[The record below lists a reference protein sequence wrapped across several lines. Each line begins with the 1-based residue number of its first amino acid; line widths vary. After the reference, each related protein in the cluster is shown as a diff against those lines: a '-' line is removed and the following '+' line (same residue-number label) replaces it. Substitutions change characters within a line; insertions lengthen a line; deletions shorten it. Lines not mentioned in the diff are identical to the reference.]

1 MALHVPLPQIAEKM
15 QKAKKK
21 AQQKFQTVSRSLPAN
36 LPIESI
42 VIQNDFFKN
51 QDDTTCQ
58 QIQKISPNVS
68 GIIVMKY
75 SEAQQWIDS
84 HATLSQDE
92 LAILII
98 GFCGCESSDLC
109 KKVQVPA
116 CVNGEP
122 FILKACL
129 HQLGAKDVHIGNEED
144 DHVIPAND
152 THVVS
157 FTAMKDDMTK
167 EEWDCIIMSP
177 VKNMMKRLGDEVAEV
192 TFVSPPWGRSFQ
204 KQSKKVAPE
213 LATTIQF
220 HARIQTSD
228 LRAIL
233 RASGNGGVFTCP
245 KTESKK
251 VSGDYM
257 IVWTKLS
264 QVELAVKMSQCEN
277 HYGLVKSFKGDSTA
291 RGIRFTRLDFPA
303 AFAKLRPQDSMPS
316 LISSNFFF
324 RVEPTPVGTTSEQV
338 MEWINHHGWKAK
350 PVRPISATIWLCVA
364 ERKFDEIFP
373 NWNNEPVLIRWV
385 QDKKDHQPVVLAG
398 NVQKMLQNV
407 PGDISQNAAQE
418 SGNLQS
424 DPWSNWIKLN
434 GTSGISQPIVPAK
447 PVPQQNVAQPP
458 RRLESPIEDKFQRQE
473 EQIQLVRQSAE
484 KEILALRED
493 MSKLEKMV
501 DSQRMQIDSNMEA
514 TASEFH
520 ALRAETTDQFQS
532 MAELFKDSLS
542 SAIQVHD
549 SAMSSQFM
557 ELKELIA
564 ANQTRASPPPKKA
577 KCNEKDPYQP

>member
-1 MALHVPLPQIAEKM
+1 
-15 QKAKKK
+15 
-21 AQQKFQTVSRSLPAN
+21 
-36 LPIESI
+36 
-42 VIQNDFFKN
+42 
-51 QDDTTCQ
+51 
-58 QIQKISPNVS
+58 
-68 GIIVMKY
+68 
-75 SEAQQWIDS
+75 
-84 HATLSQDE
+84 
-92 LAILII
+92 
-98 GFCGCESSDLC
+98 
-109 KKVQVPA
+109 
-116 CVNGEP
+116 
-122 FILKACL
+122 
-129 HQLGAKDVHIGNEED
+129 
-144 DHVIPAND
+144 
-152 THVVS
+152 
-157 FTAMKDDMTK
+157 
-167 EEWDCIIMSP
+167 
-177 VKNMMKRLGDEVAEV
+177 
-192 TFVSPPWGRSFQ
+192 
-204 KQSKKVAPE
+204 
-213 LATTIQF
+213 
-220 HARIQTSD
+220 
-228 LRAIL
+228 
-233 RASGNGGVFTCP
+233 
-245 KTESKK
+245 
-251 VSGDYM
+251 
-257 IVWTKLS
+257 
-264 QVELAVKMSQCEN
+264 
-277 HYGLVKSFKGDSTA
+277 
-291 RGIRFTRLDFPA
+291 
-303 AFAKLRPQDSMPS
+303 
-316 LISSNFFF
+316 
-324 RVEPTPVGTTSEQV
+324 
-338 MEWINHHGWKAK
+338 
-350 PVRPISATIWLCVA
+350 
-364 ERKFDEIFP
+364 
-373 NWNNEPVLIRWV
+373 
-385 QDKKDHQPVVLAG
+385 
-398 NVQKMLQNV
+398 MLQNV